1 MGGDHAQDALGYF
14 GGIPIYT
21 SRYLPDDTAIV
32 MGDTVLGK
40 ITKLKVT
47 SGNSIRGREISQVWF
62 DDYAETEDG
71 VGYLRSEAL
80 KKFRAEDAQRE
91 LEAVPGFGSF

>member
-1 MGGDHAQDALGYF
+1 MGGDTFSF
-14 GGIPIYT
+14 GGIPIHVSDHIADGQAY
-21 SRYLPDDTAIV
+21 
-32 MGDTVLGK
+32 VLGGGGEMVLSRGAYDK
-40 ITKLKVT
+40 
-47 SGNSIRGREISQVWF
+47 IRGLEVTQVIF

>member
-1 MGGDHAQDALGYF
+1 MNESTFSF

-21 SRYLPDDTAIV
+21 SDHIQDGQAY
-32 MGDTVLGK
+32 VLGGGSEFVVPK
-40 ITKLKVT
+40 GLYDK
-47 SGNSIRGREISQVWF
+47 IRGLEATQVWF
-62 DDYAETEDG
+62 DDYAETDDG

-80 KKFRAEDAQRE
+80 KKLKAEDAQRE